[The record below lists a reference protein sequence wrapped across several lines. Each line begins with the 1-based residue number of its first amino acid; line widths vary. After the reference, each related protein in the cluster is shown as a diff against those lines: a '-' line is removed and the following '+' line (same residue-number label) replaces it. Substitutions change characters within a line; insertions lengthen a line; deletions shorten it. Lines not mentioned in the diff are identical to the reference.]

1 MCGLLPA
8 FSGGNRRRLVVMSG
22 FISTFHFPRFTF
34 QRRYR
39 AVPPTV
45 AMPAHAVVFRFAALR
60 SRNLGVGMQ
69 GILAFPSASHIELL
83 VPVHSSAAHS
93 TSCHRLTIRSALRT
107 GMSRISHTV
116 HVAMC
121 TSAGHIIS
129 CASTG
134 HMISCTC
141 TGHIAASA
149 SAGHIIPGSGYARR
163 ICSRRSRGRT
173 SLILGSS
180 GTIVRVGILGAAAR
194 CENTHQHGAQGANYN
209 PIRVAYHFHLSFFAV
224 CETSIFTTLMLWT
237 SIAHRSTH

>member
-1 MCGLLPA
+1 MCGLLSA
-8 FSGGNRRRLVVMSG
+8 FSGGSRRRLVVMSG

-60 SRNLGVGMQ
+60 SRNLEVGIQ

-121 TSAGHIIS
+121 TSAGH
-129 CASTG
+129 
-134 HMISCTC
+134 MISCTC

-149 SAGHIIPGSGYARR
+149 SAGHIIPGSGYVRR
-163 ICSRRSRGRT
+163 ICSRRSRGRVT
-173 SLILGSS
+173 SIRGCS

-194 CENTHQHGAQGANYN
+194 CENT
-209 PIRVAYHFHLSFFAV
+209 R
-224 CETSIFTTLMLWT
+224 
-237 SIAHRSTH
+237 

>member
-134 HMISCTC
+134 HIISCASTGHMISCTC

-149 SAGHIIPGSGYARR
+149 SAGHIIPGSGYVRR
-163 ICSRRSRGRT
+163 ICSRRSRGRVT
-173 SLILGSS
+173 SIRGCS

-194 CENTHQHGAQGANYN
+194 CENT
-209 PIRVAYHFHLSFFAV
+209 R
-224 CETSIFTTLMLWT
+224 
-237 SIAHRSTH
+237 